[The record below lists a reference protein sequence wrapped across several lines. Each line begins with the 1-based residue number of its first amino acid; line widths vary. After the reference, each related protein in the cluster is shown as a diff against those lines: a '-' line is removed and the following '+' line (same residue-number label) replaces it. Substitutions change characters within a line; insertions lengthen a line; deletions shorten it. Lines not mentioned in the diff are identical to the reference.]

1 MANYYSLLTDVG
13 LAKITN
19 SYVQGKKVEL
29 KTLVVGDGGGS
40 YYQPTS
46 GMTELKNQ
54 VWTGNVTQYAVS
66 DSDPRL
72 CGVGGLLPTDVG
84 GFTIREFG
92 VKDADDDLIAVSNY
106 PDTVKIARTD
116 GVSTEIRLVL
126 EIMLTNAA
134 TAVFKVDPTII
145 MATKQDIENIQKAL
159 DDFKKIAVTGGKLG
173 STPLT
178 VTANTLIIPAA
189 DSTHDGYMAK
199 EQAEKLAQAV
209 PNTRKVAG
217 HALTGDV
224 TLSASDVGALGNI
237 EHPRV
242 LTQTRDCVSTNT
254 TIAGDY
260 STRADKA
267 ERAAIIGIGN
277 KSGLWGSYVIGN
289 ENVIGRFNEDGTEM
303 AGTASLDCGA
313 YVLGYKNKLELAG
326 KSYSVNHTVIG
337 TNNELMQ
344 CDCTSTYG
352 PVTSILDHGSYKA
365 ISIGLTSVNPTL
377 WAWAMFMTTGYNNTF
392 KYIHTSAGGLDSY
405 PTSNGDSTY
414 TFYVHSVIPS
424 DLKVGTVLNIRYQA
438 NFPDGSGTNYNI
450 GYPTLV
456 LGSWNKVFP
465 CIEKGVVIGEENI
478 AFGSSAYILGKE
490 LVSDAK
496 HYTTVYLG
504 QDNKPLTHADSR
516 RPALVVG
523 NGTSDSS
530 RFNALLL
537 TNDGNLYTGGS
548 GTYHTGGADY
558 SEYFE
563 WQDEN
568 QNKED
573 RAGRFVTLDGEKI
586 HYAKQGDEI
595 LGIISASPA
604 IVGDDFS
611 ESWYGKYE
619 TDIFGRVQ
627 TEEYTVPEEVIPA
640 DKETGEAERTIPS
653 HTEMRMKL
661 NPNFDATKDAA
672 YQTRSSRPEWS
683 TVGMI
688 GKLVLI
694 DDGTCAV
701 NGYCQPSAAGD
712 GTATKADGKT
722 NCRVMARLDSTHIKV
737 LLK

>member
-1 MANYYSLLTDVG
+1 MADTQVYGTMCTDIGNAAIANSVLTG
-13 LAKITN
+13 T
-19 SYVQGKKVEL
+19 KVNFAQI
-29 KTLVVGDGGGS
+29 VVGDGNGTPYVPVSGQTSLKHQVWSGAIAEVMQDPQQVNRMILHAVLPSSVGGWIMREIGVLDDKG
-40 YYQPTS
+40 QLLAVGNTPEIPKEVVTS
-46 GMTELKNQ
+46 GAIMEMDLYIYIS
-54 VWTGNVTQYAVS
+54 VVDARGANVII
-66 DSDPRL
+66 DPT
-72 CGVGGLLPTDVG
+72 VIIAT
-84 GFTIREFG
+84 
-92 VKDADDDLIAVSNY
+92 KADINNLW
-106 PDTVKIARTD
+106 DTVNKLAQSVKLGD
-116 GVSTEIRLVL
+116 NVYAA
-126 EIMLTNAA
+126 TNA
-134 TAVFKVDPTII
+134 VI
-145 MATKQDIENIQKAL
+145 
-159 DDFKKIAVTGGKLG
+159 
-173 STPLT
+173 
-178 VTANTLIIPAA
+178 TLPAA

-199 EQAEKLAQAV
+199 EQAVQLAQAV